1 MAVHDQVIH
10 ESIFDQASSALAIR
24 GHWALGSP
32 PALGTGQSTG
42 TWALSSPLGPEIGE
56 HRQEFGRVLFSSP
69 GCKHGFEQ
77 GISSHGHRF
86 GHASPP
92 SSARDIFH
100 L

>member
-56 HRQEFGRVLFSSP
+56 HRQEFGQVLFRVRVANT
-69 GCKHGFEQ
+69 GLNKGFP
-77 GISSHGHRF
+77 
-86 GHASPP
+86 ATDTDL
-92 SSARDIFH
+92 SAD
-100 L
+100 